1 MLSQASDYRY
11 CSPIAAGIKGE
22 PFPIRDGTHEGHVVR
37 YEDLVFLAEMY
48 CERLSWAT
56 RDDSEAHTVAP
67 YWFSNVL
74 DRLVNPYSDLQNLL
88 LFVGGQTYTGTLGSR
103 IRNSTPGVI
112 AADWTFANPP
122 FVEYGDNTRQQWF
135 ASMQPTLRCMTYL
148 DDFADEDGILP
159 SAARILPRPEEANTL
174 RMIYSDLADIK
185 RYLFPN
191 HFPAGGAYTD
201 FVIQANNGFYNSMD
215 DALFGPVY
223 YGTRTIVDGDHTQD
237 VAEQSFAAPWRAE
250 YYYRGNEPELYLSHS
265 EQQMRFYI
273 KSPYYLNT
281 VQNPPAPYY
290 TQPALYA
297 RYAIAARW
305 YGDTANDPSG
315 RMSTYM
321 VHPMYFTPTVNAV
334 NLGPFEGEITIS
346 KRDVGMELS
355 MAYNAA
361 KNWAQGELAGFQD
374 NNWQLSVT
382 LNEVY
387 LDTGV
392 ITHNA
397 IIPAAPA

>member
-1 MLSQASDYRY
+1 MLTQASDYRY

-37 YEDLVFLAEMY
+37 YEDLVFLVEMH
-48 CERLSWAT
+48 CERYSWAT
-56 RDDSEAHTVAP
+56 RDDPAAHGVAP
-67 YWFSNVL
+67 YWFSAIL
-74 DRLVNPYSDLQNLL
+74 GRLVNPYIELRDLL
-88 LFVGGQTYTGTLGSR
+88 LLVGGNAYYGALGFQ
-103 IRNSTPGVI
+103 IRSSTPGVI
-112 AADWTFANPP
+112 AADWNFTNPP

-148 DDFADEDGILP
+148 DDFADEYGVI
-159 SAARILPRPEEANTL
+159 ILPRPEEANTL

-191 HFPAGGAYTD
+191 RYPADGAYTD
-201 FVIQANNGFYNSMD
+201 FVTPANNGFYDNWH

-223 YGTRTIVDGDHTQD
+223 YGTRTIVDGDYTQD
-237 VAEQSFAAPWRAE
+237 VAEQSFAPPWRAE

-281 VQNPPAPYY
+281 AQTPAVPYY
-290 TQPALYA
+290 TRPVLYA
-297 RYAIAARW
+297 RYKIAASW
-305 YGDTANDPSG
+305 NGDTANDPSG
-315 RMSTYM
+315 RVSTRM
-321 VHPMYFTPTVNAV
+321 ILPMYFTPTVNTV

-361 KNWAQGELAGFQD
+361 KNWAQGELVGFQ
-374 NNWQLSVT
+374 NNDWQLSVT